1 MLASTPPSNRSTY
14 HPTVMRGPR
23 SERRKGGF
31 FSFGFDPNGKDD
43 PIKITRTSSLTG
55 KERTREMNLTP
66 EQLTAWEQGELIQ
79 NVAPHLT
86 DAEREFVMTGI
97 TAEEWT
103 AVFGTDEDDDASDD
117 ADEGITIH

>member
-1 MLASTPPSNRSTY
+1 M
-14 HPTVMRGPR
+14 
-23 SERRKGGF
+23 
-31 FSFGFDPNGKDD
+31 
-43 PIKITRTSSLTG
+43 KITRTSRLTG
-55 KERTREMNLTP
+55 TERTREMNLTP

-103 AVFGTDEDDDASDD
+103 AVFGSGDEDDETDD
-117 ADEGITIH
+117 TDEGITIH